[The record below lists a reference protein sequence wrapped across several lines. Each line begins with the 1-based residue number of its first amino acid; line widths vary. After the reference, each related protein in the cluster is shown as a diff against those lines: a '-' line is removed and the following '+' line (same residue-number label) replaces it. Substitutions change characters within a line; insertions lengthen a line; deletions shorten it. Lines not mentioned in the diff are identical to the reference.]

1 MYLCIMKLFS
11 ADTLQDWVFSLKRK
25 QMTHEVTAPPLNLLF
40 PPFFVVWKQKVCN
53 KATLIEGFG
62 KHKKE

>member
-1 MYLCIMKLFS
+1 MKLFS

-40 PPFFVVWKQKVCN
+40 PPFFVV
-53 KATLIEGFG
+53 
-62 KHKKE
+62 